1 MASQNYLLIGILGI
15 VAFSALTVGLNQ
27 SSTNDSSIT
36 KIMVSLD
43 NKESSTVFI
52 AYKPTPEVFT
62 PSGMTINFSE
72 NKVGPSNMNCKLTCQ
87 PMEGDAK

>member
-1 MASQNYLLIGILGI
+1 MESQNYLLFGILGV
-15 VAFSALTVGLNQ
+15 VAFSALALGLNQ
-27 SSTNDSSIT
+27 FSEGDDSMT

-52 AYKPTPEVFT
+52 AYKPTPQVFT

-72 NKVGPSNMNCKLTCQ
+72 NKVGPSNMKCELTCL
-87 PMEGDAK
+87 PMEGDSK